1 VTLNS
6 VLLDKSVMEFLAS
19 EAREEMEANLPMT
32 ESSDEVEERQGLPI
46 KEMQVRVRVSLSRS
60 FSLLCLFVDFLFFQ
74 PHV

>member
-6 VLLDKSVMEFLAS
+6 VLLDKSVMEVLAS

>member
-1 VTLNS
+1 MTLNS
-6 VLLDKSVMEFLAS
+6 VLLDKSVMEVLAS